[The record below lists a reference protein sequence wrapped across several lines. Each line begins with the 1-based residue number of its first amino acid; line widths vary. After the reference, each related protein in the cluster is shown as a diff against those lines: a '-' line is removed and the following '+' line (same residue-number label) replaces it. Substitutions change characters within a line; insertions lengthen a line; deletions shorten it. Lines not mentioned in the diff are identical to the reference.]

1 MSTDV
6 LSKIDTCF
14 LSLLRDLMKGQV
26 EIFPAQ
32 QTPVSSAVTFCQTPI
47 CQLATG
53 QNILK
58 RKLPAHA
65 FLSYHK

>member
-1 MSTDV
+1 MSSDV

-58 RKLPAHA
+58 
-65 FLSYHK
+65 